1 MTYSLAFHW
10 IVTFV
15 AVELLLLTHISKKH
29 SEALLLHGASLVHQS
44 GVGIANIVLRL
55 SWLAAMLLETHFWPK
70 QILPGLFWT
79 SLASSILALGLRL
92 AAMQALGPRWTLP
105 TIVVPGQAP
114 VRHGIYRY
122 LTHPNWLGVALEIF
136 FIPMLAQAYISAAF
150 FLLLELLL
158 LKHRAKLEQAA
169 LNTTRHPRQ
178 SVIHQK
184 VAIIG
189 AGAAGLAMARE
200 LSRYQIPFEIFEQQQ
215 ELGGLW
221 SNAEGSPLYQNTHLI
236 SPKSVQAFDEL
247 AMPDDYPDFPHHRLV
262 HAYLKNYAEHFNL
275 RPAIRFGYKLQHMQ
289 RQENHWQ
296 LTFENGQQL
305 RYADVIL
312 ASGYH
317 DKVKMPLHPGN
328 FDGEI
333 KHSKSFQGPAELIGK
348 RVLVVGSG
356 QSAMDILSEAAV
368 CATQVLH
375 STRHHFVCAPRY
387 LLGQP
392 FEEMQDHPPPV
403 LGKILQ
409 GMALPTMFR
418 FVALLSGLAMRF
430 NGLSHKKLGLAGPS
444 MKTAAVLPTMD
455 QKVYALYAQGD
466 IQHKPEVSR
475 LDGKYV
481 QFSDDM
487 RAEVDLII
495 YATGYQVDCPYLSR
509 EQLNWP
515 ASSTIP
521 KFFAHIFHPEQHNLF
536 AIGMVHPIGS
546 HWPVFSAQARLIAR
560 YLQARE
566 QGVADA
572 FSRILMSSD
581 EHIVN
586 RHLGS
591 GLMVS
596 KHRYIRQIDQLTL
609 TLIQQSA
616 QAAKSD
622 ATATIQTV
630 SA

>member
-10 IVTFV
+10 IVAFV
-15 AVELLLLTHISKKH
+15 AVELLILTHISKKH
-29 SEALLLHGASLVHQS
+29 SETLLLRGARLVHQS
-44 GVGIANIVLRL
+44 GIGLANIVLRL

-122 LTHPNWLGVALEIF
+122 LTHPNWLGVVLEIV
-136 FIPMLAQAYISAAF
+136 FIPMLTQAYVSAAV

-158 LKHRAKLEQAA
+158 LKHRAKLEQSA
-169 LNTTRHPRQ
+169 LEQARLPQPSFIN
-178 SVIHQK
+178 QK

-200 LSRYQIPFEIFEQQQ
+200 LSRYQIPFEILEQHH
-215 ELGGLW
+215 EVGGLW
-221 SNAEGSPLYQNTHLI
+221 SNADGSPLYQNTHLI
-236 SPKSVQAFDEL
+236 SPKSVQAFDDL
-247 AMPDDYPDFPHHRLV
+247 AMPEDYPDFPHHKLV
-262 HAYLKNYAEHFNL
+262 HAYLKNYARQFDL
-275 RPAIRFGYKLQHMQ
+275 LPAIRFGHKLQHMQ

-305 RYADVIL
+305 RYANVIL

-317 DKVKMPLHPGN
+317 DKVKMPRHPGK

-356 QSAMDILSEAAV
+356 QSAMDILAEAAV
-368 CATQVLH
+368 CATQVWH

-403 LGKILQ
+403 LGKVLQ
-409 GMALPTMFR
+409 GLALPSMFR

-430 NGLSHKKLGLAGPS
+430 NGLSHKKLGLPGPS
-444 MKTAAVLPTMD
+444 LKTAAVLPTMD

-466 IQHKPEVSR
+466 ILHKPEIER

-481 QFSDDM
+481 QFSDST
-487 RAEVDLII
+487 RAEIDLII
-495 YATGYQVDCPYLSR
+495 YATGYQVDFPYLNR

-515 ASSTIP
+515 ASSAIP
-521 KFFAHIFHPEQHNLF
+521 KFYAHVFHPELHNLF

-546 HWPVFSAQARLIAR
+546 HWPVFSAQARLISH
-560 YLQARE
+560 YLQASAL
-566 QGVADA
+566 GKADA
-572 FSRILMSSD
+572 FNQRLKLSD
-581 EHIVN
+581 EHITN

-596 KHRYIRQIDQLTL
+596 KHRYIQQIDGLTL
-609 TLIQQSA
+609 ILIQQSA
-616 QAAKSD
+616 QAVKPD
-622 ATATIQTV
+622 AAATIQTV
-630 SA
+630 TA